1 MAHVERWILVGTL
14 IFCLVG
20 LISYF
25 SYLQVAKPTIPTP
38 TMPTID
44 IPKPPSQAEVP
55 PPVPEKEEEQETP
68 EPASLAI
75 QKLHVE
81 WEASGPKEAE
91 YLWGVAVDDDEG
103 NIVYAAGALPET
115 PLGKLDVWKS
125 TDGAESWEFL
135 GRFDELEENFRHKEE
150 MWDDY
155 QNCRITVFEEESAHN
170 NPDIILKSE
179 WLGPDDWR
187 FLLSFNN
194 GNSWYEI
201 NLPPS
206 VTVEGTQAL
215 TDKNRFELISY
226 DGEVK
231 LFITYHEVWRTTIK
245 PP

>member
-14 IFCLVG
+14 ILCFVG
-20 LISYF
+20 LIGC
-25 SYLQVAKPTIPTP
+25 T
-38 TMPTID
+38 PTID
-44 IPKPPSQAEVP
+44 IPKPPPSQAEVP
-55 PPVPEKEEEQETP
+55 PLVSEPENQENPKPTSP
-68 EPASLAI
+68 TI

-81 WEASGPKEAE
+81 WETNGPEEAE
-91 YLWGVAVDDDEG
+91 GLWGVTVDDDKGE
-103 NIVYAAGALPET
+103 IVYAVGFLPET
-115 PLGKLDVWKS
+115 PFGKLEVWKS

-135 GRFDELEENFRHKEE
+135 GRLDELEENFRHKEE
-150 MWDDY
+150 IWSDS
-155 QNCRITVFEEESAHN
+155 QNCQITMFEEESAHN

-194 GNSWYEI
+194 GSSWYEI

-206 VTVEGTQAL
+206 VTPEGTQAL

-226 DGEVK
+226 NGEVK
-231 LFITYHEVWRTTIK
+231 LFISYHEVWRTTIK